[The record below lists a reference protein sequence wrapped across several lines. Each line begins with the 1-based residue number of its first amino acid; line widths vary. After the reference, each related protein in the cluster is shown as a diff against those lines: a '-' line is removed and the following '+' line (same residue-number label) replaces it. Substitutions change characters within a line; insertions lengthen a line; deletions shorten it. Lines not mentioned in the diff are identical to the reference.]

1 MKTKSAVLNIFTSYF
16 AKIHENFE
24 YPVVLFGANMHLLYK
39 NFSQLFIVIFLV
51 SCGGG
56 GGGGGGG
63 NAGDGYGNTN
73 NAPTINNSSL
83 AISVIENQTSAF
95 TVSASDPDG
104 DSISFSIS
112 DNDSALF
119 NISTGGVVTFITA
132 PDFEIPTDANADNV
146 YTLTVQ
152 ASDGSLS
159 DSKVFDVTV
168 TNDTAD
174 DVTSTNFD
182 GVLIRDGYI
191 QSATVCMAVTDAD
204 GDDTCEGATY
214 STTTNADGSF
224 TLEIDDNITATI
236 KLLAEDGFNPVT
248 DDADSF
254 VMGLIDPTTE
264 QNLVI
269 SPLSTLLYVDNRFS
283 YESLKE
289 KLGVDSNFMVR
300 FDDPYLSINNAASN
314 KAALV
319 NTQLL
324 MMYEALSVLQ
334 SQSGASNLTAV
345 STVND
350 AIFNRD
356 ASTETSLGDTT
367 LVRDVLLN
375 LDLPNYTV
383 TNTQLEN
390 LSGSFSSFLQKVYVD
405 SNNEQAYF
413 SMTARDHVTPLL
425 KGILDD
431 TVDSSEIDQIMF
443 DTLQWVSD
451 KSSRTNLTDV
461 EDFRTTSYT
470 VGNSGSAYY
479 TVDGVNADSTAL
491 VIYAKVGDTIVF
503 EPTSSSVFAGHPFE
517 ISTSQND
524 TAGNNNIGSNE
535 GWSQSSNSLT
545 VTADTPTV
553 LYPHCGVHSGMYTNG
568 RIEIVTT
575 FDQSKLDIN
584 QASGALEVNGTV
596 SVGPFKGASGFTHK
610 VYLRTADAG
619 DSQHAHEFKEYPG
632 ITFYMPAGQGY
643 HGQTLSS
650 GELSFKTK
658 SHY

>member
-1 MKTKSAVLNIFTSYF
+1 MKTNII
-16 AKIHENFE
+16 KK
-24 YPVVLFGANMHLLYK
+24 LLP
-39 NFSQLFIVIFLV
+39 LLILTA
-51 SCGGG
+51 CGGG
-56 GGGGGGG
+56 GGGGGSSSGG
-63 NAGDGYGNTN
+63 GDGGYNTN
-73 NAPTINNSSL
+73 NPPVIDSSTTTY
-83 AISVIENQTSAF
+83 SVLENQTSAF
-95 TVSASDPDG
+95 TVSASDADG
-104 DSISFSIS
+104 DTLTYSISSGA
-112 DNDSALF
+112 DSALMD
-119 NISTGGVVTFITA
+119 IGSTGVVTFISS
-132 PDFEIPTDANADNV
+132 PDFEAPSDANTDNN
-146 YTLTVQ
+146 YQITVTV
-152 ASDGSLS
+152 SDGTLS
-159 DSKVFDVTV
+159 DSENFTVTV
-168 TNDTAD
+168 TNDTTD

-214 STTTNADGSF
+214 STTTNSDGSF
-224 TLEIDDNITATI
+224 SLEIDDNITATI

-289 KLGVDSNFMVR
+289 KLGVDSNFMIR
-300 FDDPYLSINNAASN
+300 FDDPYLSVNNAASN

-334 SQSGASNLTAV
+334 SQSGASGLTAV

-431 TVDSSEIDQIMF
+431 TVNSSEIDQIMF

-491 VIYAKVGDTIVF
+491 VIYARVGDTIVF
-503 EPTSSSVFAGHPFE
+503 EPTANSVFSAHPFE
-517 ISTSQND
+517 ISTAQND

-535 GWSQSSNSLT
+535 GWSQSNNSLT

-584 QASGALEVNGTV
+584 QSSGALEVNGTV

-643 HGQTLSS
+643 HGQTSSS

>member
-1 MKTKSAVLNIFTSYF
+1 MNKRIIKKLLPLIVLT
-16 AKIHENFE
+16 A
-24 YPVVLFGANMHLLYK
+24 
-39 NFSQLFIVIFLV
+39 
-51 SCGGG
+51 CGGG
-56 GGGGGGG
+56 GGGGGSSSGG
-63 NAGDGYGNTN
+63 GGDGYNPN
-73 NAPTINNSSL
+73 NAPVIDSSTTTY
-83 AISVIENQTSAF
+83 SVLENQTSAF
-95 TVSASDPDG
+95 TVSASDADG
-104 DSISFSIS
+104 DTLTYSISSG
-112 DNDSALF
+112 DDSAL
-119 NISTGGVVTFITA
+119 ISINSSGVVTFVSS
-132 PDFEIPTDANADNV
+132 PDFELPSDANTDNN
-146 YTLTVQ
+146 YQITVTV
-152 ASDGSLS
+152 SDGSLT
-159 DSKVFDVTV
+159 DSENFTLTV
-168 TNDTAD
+168 TNDTSD
-174 DVTSTNFD
+174 DVTTTNFD

-191 QSATVCMAVTDAD
+191 QSATVCMAVTNAD
-204 GDDTCEGATY
+204 GIDTCVDATY

-224 TLEIDDNITATI
+224 SLEIDDNITATI
-236 KLLAEDGFNPVT
+236 KLLAQDGFNPVT

-254 VMGLIDPTTE
+254 TMGLIDPTTD

-269 SPLSTLLYVDNRFS
+269 SPLSTLLYGDNRFS

-289 KLGVDSNFMVR
+289 KLGVNSNFMIR
-300 FDDPYLSINNAASN
+300 FDDPYLSVNDAASN

-324 MMYEALSVLQ
+324 MMYEALSALQ
-334 SQSGASNLTAV
+334 SQSGVSDNLTAV
-345 STVND
+345 STIND

-383 TNTQLEN
+383 TNAQLES

-431 TVDSSEIDQIMF
+431 TVDSTEIDQIIF
-443 DTLQWVSD
+443 NTLQWISD

-461 EDFRTTSYT
+461 EGFRTTSYT

-503 EPTSSSVFAGHPFE
+503 EPTANSVFTAHPFE
-517 ISTSQND
+517 ISTTQND
-524 TAGNNNIGSNE
+524 TAGNNNIGSNQ
-535 GWSQSSNSLT
+535 GWSQSINSLT

-568 RIEIVTT
+568 RIEIVTI

-584 QASGALEVNGTV
+584 ETSGALEVNGTV
-596 SVGPFKGASGFTHK
+596 SVGPYKGASGFTHK

-643 HGQTLSS
+643 HGQDTTS

>member
-1 MKTKSAVLNIFTSYF
+1 MRNNAFKK
-16 AKIHENFE
+16 
-24 YPVVLFGANMHLLYK
+24 LLP
-39 NFSQLFIVIFLV
+39 LLILTA
-51 SCGGG
+51 CGGG
-56 GGGGGGG
+56 GGGGGGYDSG
-63 NAGDGYGNTN
+63 GGDGGYNTN
-73 NAPTINNSSL
+73 NPPVIDSSTTTY
-83 AISVIENQTSAF
+83 SVLENQTSAF
-95 TVSASDPDG
+95 TVSASDADG
-104 DSISFSIS
+104 DTLTYSISSGT
-112 DNDSALF
+112 DSSLM
-119 NISTGGVVTFITA
+119 NISSTGVVTFISS
-132 PDFEIPTDANADNV
+132 PDFEAPSDANTDNN
-146 YTLTVQ
+146 YQITVTV
-152 ASDGSLS
+152 SDGTLS
-159 DSKVFDVTV
+159 DSENFTVTV
-168 TNDTAD
+168 TNDTSD
-174 DVTSTNFD
+174 DPTTFNYD

-191 QSATVCMAVTDAD
+191 QSATVCMATTDAD
-204 GDDTCEGATY
+204 GDDTCEGAVY

-224 TLEIDDNITATI
+224 SLELDDNITAVV
-236 KLLAEDGFNPVT
+236 KLLAEDGFNPTT
-248 DDADSF
+248 DDTDSF
-254 VMGLIDPTTE
+254 IMGLIDPTTE

-289 KLGVDSNFMVR
+289 KLGVDSNFMIR
-300 FDDPYLSINNAASN
+300 FDDPYLSVNSAASN

-334 SQSGASNLTAV
+334 SQSGASGLTAV
-345 STVND
+345 ATVND
-350 AIFNRD
+350 AIFNRN

-491 VIYAKVGDTIVF
+491 VIYARVGDTIVF
-503 EPTSSSVFAGHPFE
+503 EPTANSVFSAHPFE
-517 ISTSQND
+517 ISTAQND

-535 GWSQSSNSLT
+535 GWSQSNNSLT

-643 HGQTLSS
+643 HGQTSSS

>member
-1 MKTKSAVLNIFTSYF
+1 MYKNL
-16 AKIHENFE
+16 KITIIT
-24 YPVVLFGANMHLLYK
+24 VLFITA
-39 NFSQLFIVIFLV
+39 
-51 SCGGG
+51 CGGG
-56 GGGGGGG
+56 GGGGGGSS
-63 NAGDGYGNTN
+63 DGGGYSPN
-73 NAPTINNSSL
+73 NPPIIDGSTTSF
-83 AISVIENQTSAF
+83 SVLENQTSAF
-95 TVSASDPDG
+95 TVQASDADG
-104 DSISFSIS
+104 DTLTYTISGGDDAS
-112 DNDSALF
+112 LF
-119 NISTGGVVTFITA
+119 NISSTGVVTFITA
-132 PDFEIPTDANADNV
+132 PDFEIPGDMNADNNYQLAV
-146 YTLTVQ
+146 TV
-152 ASDGSLS
+152 SDGSAS
-159 DSKVFDVTV
+159 DTESFTVTV
-168 TNDTAD
+168 TNDTSD
-174 DVTSTNFD
+174 DVTTSNFD

-214 STTTNADGSF
+214 STTTNVDGSF
-224 TLEIDDNITATI
+224 SLEIDDDITTAI

-254 VMGLIDPTTE
+254 VMGLIDPITE

-289 KLGVDSNFMVR
+289 KLGVDSNFMIR
-300 FDDPYLSINNAASN
+300 FDDPYLSVNDAALN

-334 SQSGASNLTAV
+334 SQSGVTDLTAV
-345 STVND
+345 STIND

-356 ASTETSLGDTT
+356 ALVETSLGDTT
-367 LVRDVLLN
+367 LVRDVLIN

-383 TNTQLEN
+383 TNAQLEN

-413 SMTARDHVTPLL
+413 SMTARDYVTPLL

-431 TVDSSEIDQIMF
+431 TVDSAEIDQIIF
-443 DTLQWVSD
+443 NTLQWISD

-461 EDFRTTSYT
+461 ENFRTTSYS

-479 TVDGVNADSTAL
+479 TIDGVNADSTAL
-491 VIYAKVGDTIVF
+491 VIYARVGDTIVF
-503 EPTSSSVFAGHPFE
+503 EPTANSVFAAHPFE
-517 ISTSQND
+517 ISTTQDD

-535 GWSQSSNSLT
+535 GWSQSNNTLT
-545 VTADTPTV
+545 VSADTPSI

-584 QASGALEVNGTV
+584 QTSGALEVNGTI
-596 SVGPFKGASGFTHK
+596 SVGPYKGASGYTHK

-643 HGQTLSS
+643 HGQSSTS
-650 GELSFKTK
+650 GEISFKTK

>member
-1 MKTKSAVLNIFTSYF
+1 MKTNII
-16 AKIHENFE
+16 KK
-24 YPVVLFGANMHLLYK
+24 LLP
-39 NFSQLFIVIFLV
+39 LLILTA
-51 SCGGG
+51 CGGG
-56 GGGGGGG
+56 GGGGGSSSGG
-63 NAGDGYGNTN
+63 GDGGYNTN
-73 NAPTINNSSL
+73 NPPVIDSSTTTY
-83 AISVIENQTSAF
+83 SVLENQTSAF
-95 TVSASDPDG
+95 TVTASDADG
-104 DSISFSIS
+104 DTLAYSISSGA
-112 DNDSALF
+112 DSALMSI
-119 NISTGGVVTFITA
+119 NSSGVVTFISS
-132 PDFEIPTDANADNV
+132 PDFEAPSDANTDNN
-146 YTLTVQ
+146 YQITVTV
-152 ASDGSLS
+152 SDGTLS
-159 DSKVFDVTV
+159 DSENFTVIV
-168 TNDTAD
+168 TNDTSD

-214 STTTNADGSF
+214 STTTNSDGSF
-224 TLEIDDNITATI
+224 SLEIDDNNTATI

-254 VMGLIDPTTE
+254 IMGLLDPTTE

-289 KLGVDSNFMVR
+289 KLGVDSNFMIR
-300 FDDPYLSINNAASN
+300 FDDPYLSVNNASSN
-314 KAALV
+314 KAALA

-334 SQSGASNLTAV
+334 SQSGVSGNLTAV
-345 STVND
+345 TTIND

-367 LVRDVLLN
+367 LVREVLLN

-443 DTLQWVSD
+443 DTLQWISD

-491 VIYAKVGDTIVF
+491 VIYARVGDTIVF
-503 EPTSSSVFAGHPFE
+503 EPTANSVFTAHPFE

-535 GWSQSSNSLT
+535 GWSQSNNSLT

-584 QASGALEVNGTV
+584 QASGALQVNGTV

-643 HGQTLSS
+643 HGQTSSS

>member
-1 MKTKSAVLNIFTSYF
+1 MIDSSTTTYSVL
-16 AKIHENFE
+16 
-24 YPVVLFGANMHLLYK
+24 
-39 NFSQLFIVIFLV
+39 
-51 SCGGG
+51 
-56 GGGGGGG
+56 
-63 NAGDGYGNTN
+63 
-73 NAPTINNSSL
+73 
-83 AISVIENQTSAF
+83 ENQTSAF
-95 TVSASDPDG
+95 TVSASDADG
-104 DSISFSIS
+104 DTLTYSISSA
-112 DNDSALF
+112 DDSALMSI
-119 NISTGGVVTFITA
+119 NSSGVVTFISS
-132 PDFEIPTDANADNV
+132 PDFELPSDANTDNN
-146 YTLTVQ
+146 YQITVTV
-152 ASDGSLS
+152 SDGTLS
-159 DSKVFDVTV
+159 DSENFTVTV
-168 TNDTAD
+168 TNDTTD

-214 STTTNADGSF
+214 STTTNSDGSF
-224 TLEIDDNITATI
+224 SLEIDDNITATI

-254 VMGLIDPTTE
+254 TMGLIDPTTD

-269 SPLSTLLYVDNRFS
+269 SPLSTMLYGDNRFS

-289 KLGVDSNFMVR
+289 KLGVDSNFMIR
-300 FDDPYLSINNAASN
+300 FDDPYLSVNSAASN

-324 MMYEALSVLQ
+324 MMYEALSALQ
-334 SQSGASNLTAV
+334 SQSGVSDNLTAV
-345 STVND
+345 STIND

-405 SNNEQAYF
+405 SNNEQTYF

-431 TVDSSEIDQIMF
+431 TVDSTEIDQIMF
-443 DTLQWVSD
+443 DTLQWISD
-451 KSSRTNLTDV
+451 KSLRTNLTDV

-503 EPTSSSVFAGHPFE
+503 EPTASNVFTAHPFE

-535 GWSQSSNSLT
+535 GWSQSNNSLT

-643 HGQTLSS
+643 HGQTSSS

>member
-1 MKTKSAVLNIFTSYF
+1 M
-16 AKIHENFE
+16 
-24 YPVVLFGANMHLLYK
+24 
-39 NFSQLFIVIFLV
+39 
-51 SCGGG
+51 
-56 GGGGGGG
+56 
-63 NAGDGYGNTN
+63 
-73 NAPTINNSSL
+73 
-83 AISVIENQTSAF
+83 
-95 TVSASDPDG
+95 
-104 DSISFSIS
+104 
-112 DNDSALF
+112 
-119 NISTGGVVTFITA
+119 NISSTGVVTFISS
-132 PDFEIPTDANADNV
+132 PDFEAPSDANTDNN
-146 YTLTVQ
+146 YQITVTV
-152 ASDGSLS
+152 SDGSLS
-159 DSKVFDVTV
+159 DSENFTVTV
-168 TNDTAD
+168 TNDTSD
-174 DVTSTNFD
+174 DSTTFNYD

-191 QSATVCMAVTDAD
+191 QSATVCMATTDAD
-204 GDDTCEGATY
+204 GDDTCEGAVY

-224 TLEIDDNITATI
+224 SLELDDNITAVV
-236 KLLAEDGFNPVT
+236 KLLAEDGFNPTT
-248 DDADSF
+248 DDTDSF
-254 VMGLIDPTTE
+254 IMGLIDPTTE

-289 KLGVDSNFMVR
+289 KLGVDSNFMIR
-300 FDDPYLSINNAASN
+300 FDDPYLSVNSAASN

-334 SQSGASNLTAV
+334 SQSGASGLTAV
-345 STVND
+345 ATVND
-350 AIFNRD
+350 AIFNRN

-491 VIYAKVGDTIVF
+491 VIYARVGDTIVF
-503 EPTSSSVFAGHPFE
+503 EPTANSVFSAHPFE
-517 ISTSQND
+517 ISTAQND

-535 GWSQSSNSLT
+535 GWSQSNNSLT

-643 HGQTLSS
+643 HGQTSSS

>member
-1 MKTKSAVLNIFTSYF
+1 MKNSIINK
-16 AKIHENFE
+16 
-24 YPVVLFGANMHLLYK
+24 LLP
-39 NFSQLFIVIFLV
+39 LLILTA
-51 SCGGG
+51 CGGG
-56 GGGGGGG
+56 GGGGSSYGGG
-63 NAGDGYGNTN
+63 DDGYNPN
-73 NAPTINNSSL
+73 NPPVIDGSTTSY
-83 AISVIENQTSAF
+83 SVIENQTSAF
-95 TVSASDPDG
+95 TVSATDADG
-104 DSISFSIS
+104 DSLTYSVTGG
-112 DNDSALF
+112 DDGALF
-119 NISTGGVVTFITA
+119 NISSVGVVTFIAA
-132 PDFEIPTDANADNV
+132 PDFELPSDANTDNA
-146 YTLTVQ
+146 YLLTVSVTDGT
-152 ASDGSLS
+152 ASASAN
-159 DSKVFDVTV
+159 FTVTV
-168 TNDTAD
+168 TNDASD
-174 DVTSTNFD
+174 DVTTNNFD

-191 QSATVCMAVTDAD
+191 QSATICMAVTDAD

-214 STTTNADGSF
+214 STTTNIDGSF
-224 TLEIDDNITATI
+224 SLEIDDNITATI

-254 VMGLIDPTTE
+254 TMGLIDPTTE

-269 SPLSTLLYVDNRFS
+269 SPLSTMLYVDNRFS
-283 YESLKE
+283 YQSLKE
-289 KLGVDSNFMVR
+289 KLGVDSNFMIR
-300 FDDPYLSINNAASN
+300 FDNPYLSVNDAALN

-319 NTQLL
+319 NTQIL

-334 SQSGASNLTAV
+334 SQSGASDLTAV
-345 STVND
+345 STIND

-356 ASTETSLGDTT
+356 ASTETSLSDTT

-413 SMTARDHVTPLL
+413 SMAARDHVTPLL

-431 TVDSSEIDQIMF
+431 TVDSAEIDQIIF
-443 DTLQWVSD
+443 DTLQWISD

-461 EDFRTTSYT
+461 ENFRTTSYS

-479 TVDGVNADSTAL
+479 TIDGVNADSTAL
-491 VIYAKVGDTIVF
+491 VIYARVGDTIVF
-503 EPTSSSVFAGHPFE
+503 EPTANSVFTAHPFE
-517 ISTSQND
+517 ISTAQDD
-524 TAGNNNIGSNE
+524 TAGNNNIGLNE
-535 GWSQSSNSLT
+535 GWSQSNNTLT
-545 VTADTPTV
+545 VTADTPSV

-575 FDQSKLDIN
+575 YDQSKLDVT
-584 QASGALEVNGTV
+584 QTSGALEVSGTV
-596 SVGPFKGASGFTHK
+596 SVGPYKGASGYTHK

-643 HGQTLSS
+643 HGQTNSS

>member
-1 MKTKSAVLNIFTSYF
+1 MNKRIIKKLLPLIVLT
-16 AKIHENFE
+16 A
-24 YPVVLFGANMHLLYK
+24 
-39 NFSQLFIVIFLV
+39 
-51 SCGGG
+51 CGGG
-56 GGGGGGG
+56 GGGGGSSSGG
-63 NAGDGYGNTN
+63 GGDGYNPN
-73 NAPTINNSSL
+73 NAPVIDSSTTTY
-83 AISVIENQTSAF
+83 SVLENQTSAF
-95 TVSASDPDG
+95 TVSASDADG
-104 DSISFSIS
+104 DTLTYSISSG
-112 DNDSALF
+112 DDSALMSI
-119 NISTGGVVTFITA
+119 NSSGVVTFISS
-132 PDFEIPTDANADNV
+132 PDFELPSDANTDNN
-146 YTLTVQ
+146 YQITVTV
-152 ASDGSLS
+152 SDGSIT
-159 DSKVFDVTV
+159 DSENFTVTV
-168 TNDTAD
+168 TNDTSD
-174 DVTSTNFD
+174 DVTTTNFD

-191 QSATVCMAVTDAD
+191 QSATVCMAVTNAD
-204 GDDTCEGATY
+204 GIDTCVDATY

-224 TLEIDDNITATI
+224 SLEIDDNITATI
-236 KLLAEDGFNPVT
+236 KLLAQDGFNPVT

-254 VMGLIDPTTE
+254 TMGLIDPTTD

-269 SPLSTLLYVDNRFS
+269 SPLSTMLYGDNRFS

-289 KLGVDSNFMVR
+289 KLGVNSNFMIR
-300 FDDPYLSINNAASN
+300 FDDPYLSVNDAASN

-324 MMYEALSVLQ
+324 MMYEALSALQ
-334 SQSGASNLTAV
+334 SQSGVSDNLTAV
-345 STVND
+345 STIND

-383 TNTQLEN
+383 TNAQLES

-431 TVDSSEIDQIMF
+431 TVDSTEIDQIIF
-443 DTLQWVSD
+443 NTLQWISD
-451 KSSRTNLTDV
+451 KSLRTNLTDV
-461 EDFRTTSYT
+461 EGFRTTSYT

-503 EPTSSSVFAGHPFE
+503 EPTANSVFTAHPFE
-517 ISTSQND
+517 ISTTQND
-524 TAGNNNIGSNE
+524 TAGNNNIGSNQ
-535 GWSQSSNSLT
+535 GWSQSINSLT

-575 FDQSKLDIN
+575 FDQSKLDIE

-643 HGQTLSS
+643 HGQTSSS

>member
-1 MKTKSAVLNIFTSYF
+1 MNKKFIKKLLPLIVLT
-16 AKIHENFE
+16 A
-24 YPVVLFGANMHLLYK
+24 
-39 NFSQLFIVIFLV
+39 
-51 SCGGG
+51 CGGG
-56 GGGGGGG
+56 GGGGGSNSGG
-63 NAGDGYGNTN
+63 GDGGYNPN
-73 NAPTINNSSL
+73 NAPVIDASTTTY
-83 AISVIENQTSAF
+83 SVLENQTSAF
-95 TVSASDPDG
+95 TVSASDADG
-104 DSISFSIS
+104 DTLTYSISSG
-112 DNDSALF
+112 DDSALMSI
-119 NISTGGVVTFITA
+119 NSSGVVTFISS
-132 PDFEIPTDANADNV
+132 PDFELPSDANTDNN
-146 YTLTVQ
+146 YQITVTV
-152 ASDGSLS
+152 SDGSLT
-159 DSKVFDVTV
+159 DSENFTVTV
-168 TNDTAD
+168 TNDTSD
-174 DVTSTNFD
+174 DVTTTNFD

-191 QSATVCMAVTDAD
+191 QSATVCMAVTNAD
-204 GDDTCEGATY
+204 GIDTCVDATY

-224 TLEIDDNITATI
+224 SLEIDDNITATI
-236 KLLAEDGFNPVT
+236 KLLAQDGFNPVT

-254 VMGLIDPTTE
+254 TMGLIDPTTD

-269 SPLSTLLYVDNRFS
+269 SPLSTLLYGDNRFS

-289 KLGVDSNFMVR
+289 KLGVNSNFMIR
-300 FDDPYLSINNAASN
+300 FDDPYLSVNDAASN

-324 MMYEALSVLQ
+324 MMYEALSALQ
-334 SQSGASNLTAV
+334 SQSGVSNNLTAV
-345 STVND
+345 STIND

-383 TNTQLEN
+383 TNAQLES

-405 SNNEQAYF
+405 SDNEQAYF

-431 TVDSSEIDQIMF
+431 TVDSTEIDQIIF
-443 DTLQWVSD
+443 NTLQWISD

-503 EPTSSSVFAGHPFE
+503 EPTANSVFTAHPFE
-517 ISTSQND
+517 ISTTQND
-524 TAGNNNIGSNE
+524 TAGNNNIGSNQ
-535 GWSQSSNSLT
+535 GWSQSNNSLT

-584 QASGALEVNGTV
+584 ETSGALEVNGTV
-596 SVGPFKGASGFTHK
+596 SVGPYKGASGYTHK

-643 HGQTLSS
+643 HGQDTTS

>member
-1 MKTKSAVLNIFTSYF
+1 MKNSIINKLLPLLILSA
-16 AKIHENFE
+16 
-24 YPVVLFGANMHLLYK
+24 
-39 NFSQLFIVIFLV
+39 
-51 SCGGG
+51 CGGG
-56 GGGGGGG
+56 GGGGSSYGGG
-63 NAGDGYGNTN
+63 DDGYNPN
-73 NAPTINNSSL
+73 NPPVIDGSTTSY
-83 AISVIENQTSAF
+83 SVIENQTSAF
-95 TVSASDPDG
+95 TVSATDADG
-104 DSISFSIS
+104 DSLTYSVSGG
-112 DNDSALF
+112 DDGALF
-119 NISTGGVVTFITA
+119 NISSVGVVTFIAA
-132 PDFEIPTDANADNV
+132 PDFELPSDANTDNA
-146 YTLTVQ
+146 YLLTVSVTDGT
-152 ASDGSLS
+152 ASASAN
-159 DSKVFDVTV
+159 FTVTV
-168 TNDTAD
+168 TNDASD
-174 DVTSTNFD
+174 DVTTNNFD

-214 STTTNADGSF
+214 STTTNVDGSF
-224 TLEIDDNITATI
+224 SLEIDDNITATI

-248 DDADSF
+248 DDADTF
-254 VMGLIDPTTE
+254 TMGLIDPTTE

-269 SPLSTLLYVDNRFS
+269 SPLSTMLYVDNRFS
-283 YESLKE
+283 YQSLKE
-289 KLGVDSNFMVR
+289 KLGVDSNFMIR
-300 FDDPYLSINNAASN
+300 FDNPYLSVNDAALN

-319 NTQLL
+319 NTQIL

-334 SQSGASNLTAV
+334 SQSGASDLTAV
-345 STVND
+345 STIND

-431 TVDSSEIDQIMF
+431 TVDSAEIDQIMF
-443 DTLQWVSD
+443 DTLQWISD
-451 KSSRTNLTDV
+451 RSSRTNLTDV
-461 EDFRTTSYT
+461 ENFRTTSYS

-479 TVDGVNADSTAL
+479 TIDGVNADSTAL
-491 VIYAKVGDTIVF
+491 VIHARVGDTIVF
-503 EPTSSSVFAGHPFE
+503 EPTANSVFTAHPFE
-517 ISTSQND
+517 ISTAQDD
-524 TAGNNNIGSNE
+524 TAGNNNIGLNE
-535 GWSQSSNSLT
+535 GWSQSNNTLT
-545 VTADTPTV
+545 VTADTPSV

-575 FDQSKLDIN
+575 YDQSKLDVT
-584 QASGALEVNGTV
+584 QTSVALEVSGTV
-596 SVGPFKGASGFTHK
+596 SVGPYKGASGYTHK

-643 HGQTLSS
+643 HGQTNSS

>member
-1 MKTKSAVLNIFTSYF
+1 MNKKIIKKLLPLIVLT
-16 AKIHENFE
+16 A
-24 YPVVLFGANMHLLYK
+24 
-39 NFSQLFIVIFLV
+39 
-51 SCGGG
+51 CGGG
-56 GGGGGGG
+56 GGGGGSSSGG
-63 NAGDGYGNTN
+63 GGDGYNPN
-73 NAPTINNSSL
+73 NAPVIDSSTTTY
-83 AISVIENQTSAF
+83 SVLENQTSAF
-95 TVSASDPDG
+95 TVSASDADG
-104 DSISFSIS
+104 DTLTYSVSSG
-112 DNDSALF
+112 DDSALMSI
-119 NISTGGVVTFITA
+119 NSSGLVTFISS
-132 PDFEIPTDANADNV
+132 PDFESPSDANTDNN
-146 YTLTVQ
+146 YQITVTV
-152 ASDGSLS
+152 SDGSLT
-159 DSKVFDVTV
+159 DSENFTLTV
-168 TNDTAD
+168 TNDTSD
-174 DVTSTNFD
+174 DVTTTNFD

-191 QSATVCMAVTDAD
+191 QSATVCMAVTNAD
-204 GDDTCEGATY
+204 GIDTCVDATY

-224 TLEIDDNITATI
+224 SLEIDDNITATI
-236 KLLAEDGFNPVT
+236 KLLAQDGFNPVT

-254 VMGLIDPTTE
+254 IMGLIDPTTD

-269 SPLSTLLYVDNRFS
+269 SPLSTMLYGDNRFS

-289 KLGVDSNFMVR
+289 KLGVNSNFMIR
-300 FDDPYLSINNAASN
+300 FDDPYLSVNDAASN

-324 MMYEALSVLQ
+324 MMYEALSALQ
-334 SQSGASNLTAV
+334 SQSGVSDNLTAV
-345 STVND
+345 STIND

-383 TNTQLEN
+383 TNAQLES

-431 TVDSSEIDQIMF
+431 TVDSTEIDQIIF
-443 DTLQWVSD
+443 NTLQWISD

-461 EDFRTTSYT
+461 EGFRTTSYT

-503 EPTSSSVFAGHPFE
+503 EPTANSVFTAHPFE
-517 ISTSQND
+517 ISTTQND
-524 TAGNNNIGSNE
+524 TAGNNNIGSNQ
-535 GWSQSSNSLT
+535 GWSQSINSLT

-568 RIEIVTT
+568 RIEIVTI

-584 QASGALEVNGTV
+584 ETSGALEVNGTV
-596 SVGPFKGASGFTHK
+596 SVGPYKGASGFTHK

-643 HGQTLSS
+643 HGQDTTS